1 MAFSQHPTSTGP
13 ERRIVVIGA
22 GPGGICTGIKLKQAG
37 IENFVIL
44 EKGDG
49 VGGTWYHNRYP
60 GAACDVQSHLYSFS
74 FEIKKDWVRP
84 YATQPEILEY
94 MEHCV
99 TKYGLTPHLRLSTA
113 VRGAYWDEECT
124 LWRVVTEQGE
134 EIVAD
139 VVISAVGMFNDL
151 NYPDIAGLADFEGTT
166 FHSARWDKGCDLE
179 GRDVAVIGSAASAV
193 QFVPEIAKQAGRL
206 SLYQRSA
213 NWVGPRED
221 APFTAEQLEEFEVD
235 PMAARRQ
242 RWRIWRTIEGVITFS
257 NPEILRRAEEAG
269 RNNINVVDDPELRRK
284 LTPTTP
290 FGCQRP
296 LSSNVY
302 YPTFN
307 RSNVELVTDPIE
319 RIGPKSIIA
328 VDGTERPAEII
339 VLATGFKTTK
349 YLSAL
354 DVTGRDG
361 RHIDEAWSEGAQAYL
376 GITTSGFPNLF
387 MLYGP
392 NTNNGSILFMLE
404 CQVAYILR
412 QLHRMDDEHIA
423 WMDVHPEA
431 MDGYN
436 AELQRQLDSVEVWQA
451 GCHGYYRGPSGRIV
465 TQWPHTMSVYRDR
478 AMRPDPETYEVHQ
491 GAPL

>member
-1 MAFSQHPTSTGP
+1 VVFAARAKPSGTG
-13 ERRIVVIGA
+13 RRIVVIGA

-49 VGGTWYHNRYP
+49 VGGTWFHNRYP

-74 FEIKKDWVRP
+74 FEIKKDWLRP

-94 MEHCV
+94 LEHCV
-99 TKYGLTPHLRLSTA
+99 AKYGLTSHIRLGTE

-124 LWRVVTEQGE
+124 LWRVVTEHGD
-134 EIVAD
+134 EIAAD
-139 VVISAVGMFNDL
+139 VVISAIGMFNDL
-151 NYPDIAGLADFEGTT
+151 NFPDIPGLADFGGTM
-166 FHSARWDKGCDLE
+166 FHSARWDQNADLD
-179 GRDVAVIGSAASAV
+179 GKAVAVIGSAASAV
-193 QFVPEIAKQAGRL
+193 QFVPEIAKRAGQL
-206 SLYQRSA
+206 TVFQRSA

-221 APFTAEQLEEFEVD
+221 APFTPEQLEAFQSD
-235 PMAARRQ
+235 PLAARRK
-242 RWRIWRTIEGVITFS
+242 RWQIWRTIEGVITFS
-257 NPEILRRAEEAG
+257 DPEILRRAEAAG
-269 RNNINVVDDPELRRK
+269 RANINAVNDPELRRK
-284 LTPTTP
+284 LTPATP

-307 RSNVELVTDPIE
+307 RPNVELVTEAID
-319 RIGPKSIIA
+319 RIGAKSTIT
-328 VDGTERPAEII
+328 VDGTERFAEVII
-339 VLATGFKTTK
+339 LATGFKTTK
-349 YLSAL
+349 YLSAIE
-354 DVTGRDG
+354 VSGREG
-361 RHIDEAWSEGAQAYL
+361 KGIDEAWSEGAQAYL

-392 NTNNGSILFMLE
+392 NTNNGSILFMIE

-412 QLHRMDDEHIA
+412 QLRRMDDEQIA
-423 WMDVHPEA
+423 WMDVRRQA
-431 MDGYN
+431 MEDYN
-436 AELQRQLDSVEVWQA
+436 TELQHHLDAVEVWQA

-465 TQWPHTMSVYRDR
+465 TQWPHTMAVYRDR
-478 AMRPDPETYEVHQ
+478 SMRPDPHTYELHH

>member
-1 MAFSQHPTSTGP
+1 MAFSVAPPPSGP
-13 ERRIVVIGA
+13 NRRIVVIGA
-22 GPGGICTGIKLKQAG
+22 GPGGICTGIKLMQAG

-44 EKGDG
+44 EKGAG
-49 VGGTWYHNRYP
+49 VGGTWFHNRYP

-74 FEIKKDWVRP
+74 FEIKKDWLRP

-99 TKYGLTPHLRLSTA
+99 AKYGLAPHIRLNTP

-134 EIVAD
+134 EMVAD
-139 VVISAVGMFNDL
+139 VVISAVGMFNEL
-151 NYPDIAGLADFEGTT
+151 NFPDIPGIEDFGGTA
-166 FHSARWDKGCDLE
+166 FHSARWDHACALE
-179 GRDVAVIGSAASAV
+179 GKSVAVIGSAASAV

-221 APFTAEQLEEFEVD
+221 APFTPEQLEAFRVD
-235 PMAARRQ
+235 PIAARRQ
-242 RWRIWRTIEGVITFS
+242 RWKIWRTIEGVITFS
-257 NPEILRRAEEAG
+257 DPEMLRRAEEAG
-269 RNNINVVDDPELRRK
+269 RNNIKAVEDAELRRK
-284 LTPTTP
+284 LTPNTP

-307 RSNVELVTDPIE
+307 RPNVELVTDAIE
-319 RIGPKSIIA
+319 RITETSLIT
-328 VDGTERPAEII
+328 VDGLERPAEVI
-339 VLATGFKTTK
+339 VLATGFKTTR
-349 YLSAL
+349 YLSAIE
-354 DVTGRDG
+354 VTGREG
-361 RHIDEAWSEGAQAYL
+361 RPIDEAWSEGAQAYL

-412 QLHRMDDEHIA
+412 QLRRMDDEHLA
-423 WMDVHPEA
+423 WMDVRREA
-431 MDGYN
+431 MESYN
-436 AELQRQLDSVEVWQA
+436 VELQRQLDAVEVWQA

-465 TQWPHTMSVYRDR
+465 TQWPHTMAVYRDR
-478 AMRPDPETYEVHQ
+478 SMRPDPEFYEVHE

>member
-1 MAFSQHPTSTGP
+1 MAFAQHPMPSGP

-22 GPGGICTGIKLKQAG
+22 GPGGICAGIKLKQAG

-49 VGGTWYHNRYP
+49 IGGTWFHNRYP

-99 TKYGLTPHLRLSTA
+99 AKYGLGPHLRLCTA

-124 LWRVVTEQGE
+124 LWRVVTEHGE

-166 FHSARWDKGCDLE
+166 FHSARWEKSCDLE
-179 GRDVAVIGSAASAV
+179 GKDVAVIGSAASAV

-206 SLYQRSA
+206 TVYQRSA
-213 NWVGPRED
+213 NWVGPRDD
-221 APFTAEQLEEFEVD
+221 APFSPEQLKEFEVD

-242 RWRIWRTIEGVITFS
+242 RWKIWRTIEGVITFS

-307 RSNVELVTDPIE
+307 RSKVELVVETID

-328 VDGTERPAEII
+328 VDGTERPADVI

-354 DVTGRDG
+354 DVTGREG

-376 GITTSGFPNLF
+376 GITTAGFPNLF

-423 WMDVHPEA
+423 WMDVHAEA

-478 AMRPDPETYEVHQ
+478 AMRPDPETYEVHY

>member
-1 MAFSQHPTSTGP
+1 MPSGP

-22 GPGGICTGIKLKQAG
+22 GPGGICAGIKLKQAG

-49 VGGTWYHNRYP
+49 IGGTWFHNRYP

-99 TKYGLTPHLRLSTA
+99 AKYGLGPHLRLCTA
-113 VRGAYWDEECT
+113 VRGVYWDEECT
-124 LWRVVTEQGE
+124 LWRVVTEHGE

-166 FHSARWDKGCDLE
+166 FHSARWEKSCDLE
-179 GRDVAVIGSAASAV
+179 GKDVAVIGSAASAV

-206 SLYQRSA
+206 TVYQRSA
-213 NWVGPRED
+213 NWVGPRDD
-221 APFTAEQLEEFEVD
+221 APFSPEQLKEFEVD

-242 RWRIWRTIEGVITFS
+242 RWKIWRTIEGVITFS

-307 RSNVELVTDPIE
+307 RSKVELVVETID

-328 VDGTERPAEII
+328 VDGTERPADVI

-354 DVTGRDG
+354 DVTGREG

-376 GITTSGFPNLF
+376 GITTAGFPNLF

-423 WMDVHPEA
+423 WMDVHAEA

-478 AMRPDPETYEVHQ
+478 AMRPDPETYEVHY